1 MPPSRRHPRP
11 PSHRHP
17 AGVHNR
23 DARPKLDVDRIYLQ
37 PEVEFYDR
45 GQEVL
50 DRFPD
55 AERVIVDSHWRIPA
69 LREDEAIVPEWNRV
83 KRTTLVLGVRKSMP
97 IRENG
102 RSADFIAPGGANG
115 CAMACAYCYVARRK
129 GTSNPLSV
137 FVNDDEIVDAIKRHA
152 AALHAKPPGLQTD
165 PALWTYDI
173 GEGSDCSVDAAVC
186 GGVRNL
192 VEQFRTIPNAK
203 ATFATKAVN
212 EELLAYD
219 PQGKTRV
226 RFSLMPAHVAR
237 RLDVRTDPVPERIA
251 AIGPFHA
258 AGYEVH
264 VNLSPVV
271 VYDGWEGDYRALFRE
286 VDDTIPEAAKAQLKA
301 EIIFLTHSPDLHE
314 TNLRWHPRA
323 EDLLWRP
330 EIQEPKEGSTTL
342 RYRRVFKGAQ
352 VRRLQTILAEEMPY
366 CEVRYAF

>member
-1 MPPSRRHPRP
+1 MRT
-11 PSHRHP
+11 
-17 AGVHNR
+17 
-23 DARPKLDVDRIYLQ
+23 KLDVDRIFLQ

-50 DRFPD
+50 DRFPN
-55 AERVIVDSHWRIPA
+55 AERTIVDSHWRIPA

-102 RSADFIAPGGANG
+102 RSADFIAPGHANG

-129 GTSNPLSV
+129 GTSNPISV
-137 FVNDDEIVDAIKRHA
+137 FVNDDEIVQALRKHA
-152 AALHAKPPGLQTD
+152 AEMGPKPEGMQTD
-165 PALWTYDI
+165 PSLWTYDI

-186 GGVRNL
+186 GSVRGL
-192 VEQFRTIPNAK
+192 VEAFRTIPNAK

-212 EELLAYD
+212 ETMLGWD
-219 PQGKTRV
+219 PQGRTRV
-226 RFSLMPAHVAR
+226 RFSLMPTHVAR
-237 RLDVRTDPVPERIA
+237 RLDVRTDPVEERIA
-251 AIGPFHA
+251 AIGPFQE

-271 VYDGWEGDYRALFRE
+271 VYDGWEADYRALFRQ
-286 VDDTIPEAAKAQLKA
+286 VDDTIPEAAKGQLKA

-314 TNLRWHPRA
+314 TNLRWHPKA
-323 EDLLWRP
+323 EELLWRP

-342 RYRRVFKGAQ
+342 RYRRGFKGEQ
-352 VRRLQTILAEEMPY
+352 VRRLREILADEMPY
-366 CEVRYAF
+366 CAVRYAF